1 MKALSYLSQ
10 LRLPCLLA
18 LLGFAPWHQASA
30 QTWVDPGMTNLP
42 WQAVAASAD
51 GKILAAAYSRTST
64 YSTNG
69 GIFYKDNGGIWVSTN
84 SGASWTQTSA
94 PNEGWSAIAASADG
108 HQLIAGTGTVIAGSN
123 TRLYISR
130 DSGQTWNTNLVGG
143 GPFNSI
149 ASSADG
155 TVLAVAG
162 SGLHGGTYIST
173 NGGDAWTLYGTNF
186 PLNTAYAVAM
196 SADGTTIMS
205 MRFVDVMVSTNS
217 GTTWVTTTNTL
228 RSASSL
234 AGSADGTK
242 WFVLNHTTIL
252 TSTNLGVTWKPLGSQ
267 PTNCNCIAVS
277 ADGTKL
283 VAAAGP
289 ATKVYYPDPGLS
301 IGNYPLYTSTDSGAT
316 WTSNNVPMQ
325 HWSAMTCS
333 ADGSRLIA
341 AGDSISSTNGFP
353 WGKLWVGEASPQPA
367 LHLTQTDNQVQLSW
381 TIPTADL
388 GVQESSDLISWTD
401 VSNPPV
407 LNLPRLQRQVQL
419 PVGSGSHFYRLKSA
433 SPPASFGGRSA
444 ATP

>member
-1 MKALSYLSQ
+1 MKVLSYLSQ

-51 GKILAAAYSRTST
+51 GKILAAAYSRTGT

-69 GIFYKDNGGIWVSTN
+69 GTVIEVNGGIWVSTN

-94 PNEGWSAIAASADG
+94 PNEDWSAIAASADG

-130 DSGQTWNTNLVGG
+130 DSGQTWTTNLLGS

-155 TVLAVAG
+155 TVLAAAAG
-162 SGLHGGTYIST
+162 GLFIST
-173 NGGDAWTLYGTNF
+173 NAGNTWMRYSTNY
-186 PLNTAYAVAM
+186 PWNAANPVAM
-196 SADGTTIMS
+196 SADGTRIMN
-205 MRFVDVMVSTNS
+205 MGMHGLMISTNS
-217 GTTWVTTTNTL
+217 GVTWTTTNTL
-228 RSASSL
+228 KSATKL

-242 WFVLNHTTIL
+242 WFALYGSTIL
-252 TSTNLGVTWKPLGSQ
+252 TSTNLGLTWKPLSFP
-267 PTNCNCIAVS
+267 PTNCNGIAVS

-283 VAAAGP
+283 VASVTHAVSYSG
-289 ATKVYYPDPGLS
+289 GL
-301 IGNYPLYTSTDSGAT
+301 IPLGNYPLYTSTDSGAT
-316 WTSNNVPMQ
+316 WMSNNVPMQ
-325 HWSAMTCS
+325 NWTAVTCS

-341 AGDSISSTNGFP
+341 AGDFAVGTNRPLTGA
-353 WGKLWVGEASPQPA
+353 KLWVGEASPQPA
-367 LHLTQTDNQVQLSW
+367 LNLTQTDNQVQLSW
-381 TIPTADL
+381 IIPTADL

-419 PVGSGSHFYRLKSA
+419 PVGSGNHFYRLKSA
-433 SPPASFGGRSA
+433 PPPASFGGRSA